1 MEPTETLGWK
11 TRGQEARAK
20 PRTAGMESEGPL
32 KDSTLPAKDDQG
44 KQSSF
49 RRAGSEKRPLSKTSG
64 ELMGADTCRGCLDKD
79 PAPAACSPQPEEDL
93 SSLPERKVKRAR
105 TSISAVLGLAPSLLH
120 TLAKSS
126 QAEDLKESREVTC
139 PFQKKTRTLYRS
151 DQLEELERIFQ
162 EDHYPDSDKRREIAQ
177 MLGVTSQ
184 RIMVWFQNR
193 RAKWRKV
200 EKLSEKGNRDGP
212 AAPSADGS
220 QHRSVPE
227 LLPPTPADLDPGP
240 VPPEHILDGF
250 PESHMLLTSDQTLAP
265 SQHSEGVQRVAV
277 TPPLFSPP
285 PLQRTNLP
293 LPIDP
298 IQPPQVMPPLRDVPG
313 SNSIHKDSPC
323 GSWDTSI
330 TSSSACSTLEYL
342 GPQDYPA
349 SSQLGSFPFSQAPQ
363 TPLFPPFQS
372 QFPYLP
378 PFLLPTPSFLPPE
391 DSLFSF
397 PFGLSGDS
405 SQDYCPGLS
414 PGQHWLQPHVGNMG
428 PGPWGGH
435 CLPEPPFLSPQYPHT
450 LGHPLGIEGYF
461 PDLLPAPCA
470 QTMSKQPSLGLNGL
484 PKGTKGPET
493 VSSLSKMPGEQIAS
507 SLEQPAPEEVK
518 DKTKSNHATG
528 TKE

>member
-1 MEPTETLGWK
+1 
-11 TRGQEARAK
+11 
-20 PRTAGMESEGPL
+20 MESEGPL

-323 GSWDTSI
+323 GSWGTSPSFL
-330 TSSSACSTLEYL
+330 TCPPSCSPPQAFCHQKTL
-342 GPQDYPA
+342 
-349 SSQLGSFPFSQAPQ
+349 SFPFLSASVGTRHRITALGSHQVSTGYSHMLEIWADVISVV
-363 TPLFPPFQS
+363 LLRDDGDVAFE
-372 QFPYLP
+372 PYL
-378 PFLLPTPSFLPPE
+378 
-391 DSLFSF
+391 
-397 PFGLSGDS
+397 
-405 SQDYCPGLS
+405 C
-414 PGQHWLQPHVGNMG
+414 
-428 PGPWGGH
+428 
-435 CLPEPPFLSPQYPHT
+435 
-450 LGHPLGIEGYF
+450 
-461 PDLLPAPCA
+461 
-470 QTMSKQPSLGLNGL
+470 
-484 PKGTKGPET
+484 
-493 VSSLSKMPGEQIAS
+493 
-507 SLEQPAPEEVK
+507 
-518 DKTKSNHATG
+518 
-528 TKE
+528 